1 MTLLSYRWKIP
12 GYILLVCAGI
22 LAILYFKF
30 NFRFEMPVIAL
41 ISAYKETRLFSVF
54 STNFADE
61 TIMLAFLS
69 GLALIAF
76 SREKK
81 EQNIYK
87 KLRINALITT
97 AQVSTAILLL
107 SILFIYGSAF
117 MAIVVLNL
125 FLPLVLYL
133 IIFNV
138 KKFTTSKN
146 KATDKLS

>member
-1 MTLLSYRWKIP
+1 
-12 GYILLVCAGI
+12 
-22 LAILYFKF
+22 
-30 NFRFEMPVIAL
+30 MPVIAL